1 MAFGDKKAIKSVEP
15 ESTRAIE
22 INAEMHGSLS
32 FKDPVDLKINGVFSG
47 SLDIKGTLTIG
58 GKARVEADVNGDN
71 VIIAGYVKGAVRVT
85 KLLTLM
91 PTAVLEGEI
100 YTPKLNIVEGA
111 IFQGTCHMSVV
122 EVNDWLNIKELA
134 GYLELDEEV
143 IIDLVRNNKIP
154 CVREGDILKFERSQ
168 IDQWTTSVM
177 VK

>member
-1 MAFGDKKAIKSVEP
+1 MAFGDKKIAQPAEP
-15 ESTRAIE
+15 SAHRGIE

-32 FKDPVDLKINGVFSG
+32 FKDPVDLKINGIFSG
-47 SLDIKGTLTIG
+47 NLDVKGTLTIG
-58 GKARVEADVNGDN
+58 GKANVSADVTGDN
-71 VIIAGYVKGAVRVT
+71 VIIAGRVKGAVRVT

-91 PTAVLEGEI
+91 PTAVLEGDI

-111 IFQGTCHMSVV
+111 LFQGTCHMAAS
-122 EVNDWLNIKELA
+122 EVSDWLNIKELA

>member
-1 MAFGDKKAIKSVEP
+1 MAFGDKRIVKPAEA
-15 ESTRAIE
+15 STARGIE

-32 FKDPVDLKINGVFSG
+32 FKDPVDLKINGIFSG
-47 SLDIKGTLTIG
+47 SLDIKGTLNVG
-58 GKARVEADVNGDN
+58 GRAKVEADINGDN

-91 PTAVLEGEI
+91 PTAVLEGDI

-111 IFQGTCHMSVV
+111 VFQGTCHMSVA

-154 CVREGDILKFERSQ
+154 CVREGDILKFERAQ